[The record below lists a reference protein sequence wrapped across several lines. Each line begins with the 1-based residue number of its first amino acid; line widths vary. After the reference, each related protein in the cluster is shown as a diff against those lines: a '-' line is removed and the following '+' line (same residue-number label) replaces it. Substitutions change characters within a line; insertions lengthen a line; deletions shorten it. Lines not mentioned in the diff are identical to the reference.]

1 VVIDLDRTSW
11 NLVQALAKRFR
22 RPKVTR
28 HSKCTYLAD
37 NAQRFSEFLHSTEI
51 SIITIAILADGN
63 IELDLG
69 KDKDKYK
76 KVHEPNT
83 HLVILVIGRDFSKI
97 PLDATATQHDARKAI
112 IQGLLRRYFSYV
124 DCSLL
129 PNPISSYDLFD
140 LIHAGTELRSPMEYV
155 VEQTVGQVKRHT
167 TRTDVSGVQS
177 GAGHTFVKFHQLLAL
192 FESP

>member
-1 VVIDLDRTSW
+1 MVDLVKKRGERNLEMVNEGFHALLHRCAWRRNQIVIIDFDRASW

-69 KDKDKYK
+69 KIR
-76 KVHEPNT
+76 VNT
-83 HLVILVIGRDFSKI
+83 
-97 PLDATATQHDARKAI
+97 RKSTSRI
-112 IQGLLRRYFSYV
+112 RT
-124 DCSLL
+124 
-129 PNPISSYDLFD
+129 SSYL
-140 LIHAGTELRSPMEYV
+140 S
-155 VEQTVGQVKRHT
+155 
-167 TRTDVSGVQS
+167 
-177 GAGHTFVKFHQLLAL
+177 
-192 FESP
+192 